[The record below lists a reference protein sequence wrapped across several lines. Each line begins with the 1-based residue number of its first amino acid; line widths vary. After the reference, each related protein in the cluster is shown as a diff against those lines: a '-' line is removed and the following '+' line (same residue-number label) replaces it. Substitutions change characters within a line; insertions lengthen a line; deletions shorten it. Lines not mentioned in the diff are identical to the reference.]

1 MKNIQIR
8 KFSIESQYISRFNG
22 NLIRIDNIF
31 RIICDLTQGICF
43 LCSILIYVIKYSITA
58 AHIMSFD
65 VEFHLYEIDLKME
78 IQMANFENLFG
89 EIKKS

>member
-1 MKNIQIR
+1 MLLNIA
-8 KFSIESQYISRFNG
+8 
-22 NLIRIDNIF
+22 L
-31 RIICDLTQGICF
+31 
-43 LCSILIYVIKYSITA
+43 TA

-78 IQMANFENLFG
+78 IQIANFENLFG